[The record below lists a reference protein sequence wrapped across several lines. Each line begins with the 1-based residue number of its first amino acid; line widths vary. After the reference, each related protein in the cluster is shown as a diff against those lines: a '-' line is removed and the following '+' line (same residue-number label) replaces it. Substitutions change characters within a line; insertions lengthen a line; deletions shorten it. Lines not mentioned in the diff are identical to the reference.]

1 MAELQE
7 YLFGIPLS
15 TQRNRDVEHGPFPY
29 ELLIATVA
37 IMFFRTTIHQ
47 TQEPVCLRW
56 FFAAMLGFLTY
67 SNKSYELISAVELFS
82 YAVPFWLYT
91 DLSLSPA
98 RMLKLKLNNGKT
110 LDSKVLRLLFIA
122 LSAVL
127 SLVLCHLAASG
138 DLFHWILLVTPS
150 SVFDGLAALI
160 PTKEV
165 MAAYDIIDRFI
176 LEPGL
181 LQYQVSRLLFI
192 TAHIQIGIGY
202 LGIDFLKAE
211 QQRRNELVRMD
222 MSKYDD
228 EEADD
233 DDPSMTKKSVG
244 AEKAAK
250 DKAISSNLKKSRRF
264 QKTAAPFILYT
275 AVPYMFKIIGYGNLN
290 AFAYACFKD
299 DVHKAVR
306 LYDLFDHDN
315 HLVAIAEHSAK
326 APEGKKCIM
335 PRRKSIL
342 LVCTRTNSQ
351 TPFFLSSLSLAYAGY
366 MDTIVSTTYELF
378 NRKLF
383 SLPKVML
390 LPVIIARQPKMMA
403 QIMPIIFFSDWVKGK
418 AVAYMTSRIEQLEK
432 ETQEVVA
439 MRSKVE
445 SFDMKNAELLQR
457 AGKHL

>member
-15 TQRNRDVEHGPFPY
+15 TQRNRDVDHGPFPY
-29 ELLIATVA
+29 ELIIATVA

-47 TQEPVCLRW
+47 KQDPVSLRW

-67 SNKSYELISAVELFS
+67 SNKSYELICAVELFS

-91 DLSLSPA
+91 DLSLPST
-98 RMLKLKLNNGKT
+98 RMLKLNNGKT

-127 SLVLCHLAASG
+127 SFVLCHLAASG

-150 SVFDGLAALI
+150 FVFDGMAALV

-165 MAAYDIIDRFI
+165 RAAYDIIDRFI

-192 TAHIQIGIGY
+192 TGHIQIGIGY
-202 LGIDFLKAE
+202 LGIDFLRAE
-211 QQRRNELVRMD
+211 QERRNELVRMD
-222 MSKYDD
+222 ISKYDED
-228 EEADD
+228 EADD
-233 DDPSMTKKSVG
+233 DEPSMTKKSIG
-244 AEKAAK
+244 AEKATK
-250 DKAISSNLKKSRRF
+250 DKVISSNLKKSRRF
-264 QKTAAPFILYT
+264 QRTAAPFILYT

-315 HLVAIAEHSAK
+315 HLIAIAEHSAK
-326 APEGKKCIM
+326 APEGKNCI
-335 PRRKSIL
+335 R
-342 LVCTRTNSQ
+342 
-351 TPFFLSSLSLAYAGY
+351 F
-366 MDTIVSTTYELF
+366 
-378 NRKLF
+378 
-383 SLPKVML
+383 
-390 LPVIIARQPKMMA
+390 
-403 QIMPIIFFSDWVKGK
+403 
-418 AVAYMTSRIEQLEK
+418 
-432 ETQEVVA
+432 
-439 MRSKVE
+439 
-445 SFDMKNAELLQR
+445 
-457 AGKHL
+457 